1 MPCLLIQGLH
11 ALFSDLSLQLHSVLV
26 EVAVQVGIA
35 SVALPMHIVLVVLQ
49 DAVMACAVKVS
60 RVHLGH
66 WLQLPTRNADK
77 GSLDLPAIPPPD
89 ESIEMLGSEFFKA
102 WMGFGTV
109 GFEVS

>member
-26 EVAVQVGIA
+26 KVAVQVGIA
-35 SVALPMHIVLVVLQ
+35 SMALPMHIVLIVLKNR
-49 DAVMACAVKVS
+49 VMACAVKVP

-66 WLQLPTRNADK
+66 WLQLPTRDTDK

-89 ESIEMLGSEFFKA
+89 ESIEMLGGEFFEGR
-102 WMGFGTV
+102 MGL
-109 GFEVS
+109 